1 MKGPGLFIAVVGSS
15 GVGKDTILARLRG
28 LLPAEHFIFPPRV
41 ISRPPDASEAS
52 LFLPA
57 EDFPAARR
65 RGEFLIDWE
74 AHGLRYAIP
83 ATMRAEMEK
92 GRHVIANLSRAVLP
106 SLRAATPRVLV
117 VHVTARTD
125 ILEQRLRAR
134 GREFDAEQ
142 QARLARGEA
151 LDRAVEADIRIEN
164 NGAIETAVSALM
176 EALMPLAARERLK
189 A

>member
-1 MKGPGLFIAVVGSS
+1 MRGPGLFIAIVGPS
-15 GVGKDTILARLRG
+15 GVGKDTILARLKG
-28 LLPAEHFIFPPRV
+28 LLPAEHFVFPMRI
-41 ISRPPDASEAS
+41 ISRVADSNEAS
-52 LFLPA
+52 QFLA
-57 EDFPAARR
+57 AADFPAARA

-74 AHGLRYAIP
+74 AHGLYYAIP
-83 ATMRAEMEK
+83 QSMRLEMEK

-117 VHVTARTD
+117 VHVTARSD
-125 ILEQRLRAR
+125 ILEQRLKVR

-176 EALMPLAARERLK
+176 ETLMPLAARERLK